1 MTNKPHLKLFLFIV
15 SIIIWHNASCQSLIL
30 PDPIFTQTMTTP
42 MYFNPAYAGMQE
54 NLRASFQ
61 IRAQLLAG
69 TANLTTDASIDIG
82 LPKINSGVGLMLMS
96 DQEDNASLVTNTIS
110 AFYAYEM
117 KLNANSY
124 LRLGL
129 DASLFQKLFIYDN
142 FIDSTGSTGLRSLA
156 QNMSTLAIPNFGAGG
171 LYYNDRYYLG
181 LAVFN
186 LFTPNASFNNDP
198 NGLLSR
204 RFVLQAGEFVNYGNI
219 VINPYLQVI
228 NQGSV
233 NQILPGCNVSGGS
246 FTFGMSLRQSIPVF
260 DALNFLLG
268 FSKGKI
274 KICYSYDL
282 TLSSSNPGAA
292 SGTHELSAVVQLSNP
307 HDVGNKKMIGFF
319 RGAY

>member
-1 MTNKPHLKLFLFIV
+1 MKHLKVLSFGVFV
-15 SIIIWHNASCQSLIL
+15 SILQAANCQSLIL

-42 MYFNPAYAGMQE
+42 MYFNPAYAGIQE
-54 NLRASFQ
+54 NLRGSFQ

-69 TANLTTDASIDIG
+69 TTNLTTDASIDIG

-117 KLNANSY
+117 KLNQNSY
-124 LRLGL
+124 LRLGIN
-129 DASLFQKLFIYDN
+129 ASLFQKLFIYDN
-142 FIDSTGSTGLRSLA
+142 STFDTSASASQHFTP
-156 QNMSTLAIPNFGAGG
+156 QNMETLGIPNFGAGG

-186 LFTPNASFNNDP
+186 LFQPNASFNNDP

-204 RFVLQAGEFVNYGNI
+204 RYVLQAGEFVNYGNI

-228 NQGSV
+228 KQGSV
-233 NQILPGCNVSGGS
+233 GQILPGCNISVGT

-260 DALNFLLG
+260 DALNFLVG

-282 TLSSSNPGAA
+282 TLLANNPGAA
-292 SGTHELSAVVQLSNP
+292 SGVHELSAVVQLSNP
-307 HDVGNKKMIGFF
+307 HDVSNKKMVGFF
-319 RGAY
+319 KGAY

>member
-1 MTNKPHLKLFLFIV
+1 MKHLKVLFFVGLV
-15 SIIIWHNASCQSLIL
+15 SVWQTSNCQSLIL
-30 PDPIFTQTMTTP
+30 PDPIFTQTMTSP

-82 LPKINSGVGLMLMS
+82 LPKINSGIGLMLMS
-96 DQEDNASLVTNTIS
+96 DQGDNASLVTNTIS

-117 KLNANSY
+117 KLNQSAH
-124 LRLGL
+124 LRLGI
-129 DASLFQKLFIYDN
+129 DASLFQRLYIYEN
-142 FIDSTGSTGLRSLA
+142 STFDTSASSSQQFTP
-156 QNMSTLAIPNFGAGG
+156 QNYATLAIPNFGAGG
-171 LYYNDRYYLG
+171 LYYDNKYYFG
-181 LAVFN
+181 LSVFN
-186 LFTPNASFNNDP
+186 LFTPNVSFDNDP

-204 RFVLQAGEFVNYGNI
+204 RFVLQAGEFVNYGNL
-219 VINPYLQVI
+219 VINPYIQVI

-233 NQILPGCNVSGGS
+233 DQILPGCNVSGGN
-246 FTFGMSLRQSIPVF
+246 FTFGLSFRQSIPVF

-268 FSKGKI
+268 FGKGKI

-282 TLSSSNPGAA
+282 ALSSSNPGAL
-292 SGTHELSAVVQLSNP
+292 SGTHELSAVVQLSGP
-307 HDVGNKKMIGFF
+307 HDVNDKKMIGFF